1 MTVVHV
7 NEENCRR
14 CVFFRQ
20 LTVFGDIICDV
31 HGYARK
37 GTECFYFR
45 QKQYY
50 RREVIRRHE

>member
-1 MTVVHV
+1 MTSVHV
-7 NEENCRR
+7 SEENCRR

-37 GTECFYFR
+37 GYECFYFR
-45 QKQYY
+45 QL
-50 RREVIRRHE
+50 REVVGRHE